1 MMSIVQ
7 TLAGT
12 EEGAGTDRKIQKTL
26 QTPKT
31 PKASRKQMLKQD
43 ARYWKSE
50 KLIQQALHQGL
61 TNRQINMKAGDI
73 CRLATITRPT
83 FYAHCRDSN
92 DALRKY
98 EVRLQANF
106 NNRLPQARCKHDT
119 VFTIL
124 LTFVYDKRGYFRAT
138 IPNSNFWLLN
148 TFFDDIRSR
157 LVSKNIG
164 DRTYEYYVR
173 TQIVIINDWVEFG
186 KFAKNAIPKYVH
198 KLMQTRLVDPSM

>member
-1 MMSIVQ
+1 MMSINQ
-7 TLAGT
+7 KRAGT
-12 EEGAGTDRKIQKTL
+12 VEGVDNTKRAERIL
-26 QTPKT
+26 RM
-31 PKASRKQMLKQD
+31 PKASGISPEKTSRQD
-43 ARYWKSE
+43 TRYLKSE

-138 IPNSNFWLLN
+138 IPNSDFWLLN
-148 TFFDDIRSR
+148 TFFDNIRPR

-173 TQIVIINDWVEFG
+173 TQIVIINDWAEFG

-198 KLMQTRLVDPSM
+198 KLMQTRLVDPSV